1 MSKQDTRWVQRFDY
15 YQKALTQL
23 EKGIELASERD
34 LSDLEKEGVIQRF
47 KYTQELAGNVL
58 KDFYAARGDQNIQG
72 SRDAFQLAF
81 ERGLI
86 TSGKELLDSIDTRN
100 KTSHAYNREKAEAIF
115 HDIVNRYYGAFE
127 ELRAVLRNEKK
138 QRNL

>member
-1 MSKQDTRWVQRFDY
+1 MSKQGERWIQRFNN

-23 EKGIELASERD
+23 GKGVELASERE
-34 LSDLEKEGVIQRF
+34 LTDLEKEGVIQRF
-47 KYTQELAGNVL
+47 KYTQELAGNVV
-58 KDFYAARGDQNIQG
+58 KDFYVSLGDQNTQG

-81 ERGLI
+81 EHGLI
-86 TSGKELLDSIDTRN
+86 TSGKELLDSINTRN

-115 HDIVNRYYGAFE
+115 HDIVTRYYGAFE
-127 ELRAVLRNEKK
+127 ELRAVLLNEKK